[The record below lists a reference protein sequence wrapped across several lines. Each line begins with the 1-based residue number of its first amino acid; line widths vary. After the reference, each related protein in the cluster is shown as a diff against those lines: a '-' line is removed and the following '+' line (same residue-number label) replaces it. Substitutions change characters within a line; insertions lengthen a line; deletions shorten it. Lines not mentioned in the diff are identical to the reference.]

1 LLSLRDNLTEVP
13 MVVVTSS
20 PADRAPK
27 MDLRHNC

>member
-1 LLSLRDNLTEVP
+1 MLSLRDNLTEVP

-20 PADRAPK
+20 PADRPK